1 MKNEFRALYMD
12 VHILQMLPPSNAN
25 RGEMGEP
32 KTATIGGT
40 TRTRISSQA
49 QKRAARLYLMSHGA
63 DGAIRTRATLD
74 EIQKRLVSKGMEEDK
89 AKELA
94 AKAAKDSGIVS
105 SRSDAKDTLTFL
117 SDAQYDA
124 VADVSLKAEKG
135 EYADD
140 KEYKNAIRNA
150 VMDQPSADELLF
162 GRMFAS
168 EPSLNYDA
176 ASQVMNAFS
185 VNQVK
190 YEFDYFTAVDDIV
203 KNQGS
208 AHMESKMFTD
218 PLLYRY
224 ANVNLSETSELIRY
238 NKDGA
243 AEIASMFAEAFI
255 RSMPSGASNAFANVT
270 LPSYVMIVLRD
281 DQPVNFAPAFL
292 TAVKGEDYLAE
303 AVERLEQEA
312 DRISS
317 NYGAPV
323 FVEKLGDKPL
333 KEMLADMKD
342 VIAGRI

>member
-32 KTATIGGT
+32 KTATIG
-40 TRTRISSQA
+40 
-49 QKRAARLYLMSHGA
+49 ARLYLMSHGA

-224 ANVNLSETSELIRY
+224 ANVNLSDTSELIRY

-243 AEIASMFAEAFI
+243 AGIASMFAEAFI
-255 RSMPSGASNAFANVT
+255 RSMPSGASNSYANVT
-270 LPSYVMIVLRD
+270 LPSYVMIALRD